1 MIMCYGKQVY
11 DIELVEDKWGNVRA
25 IVQYGKNGKQHNVS
39 CESIS
44 WVSPD
49 WFDKD

>member
-1 MIMCYGKQVY
+1 MIMCYGKEVK
-11 DIELVEDKWGNVRA
+11 DIEVVNT
-25 IVQYGKNGKQHNVS
+25 QYGARCLVMYGTTGKQHNVS
-39 CESIS
+39 CDSIS

>member
-11 DIELVEDKWGNVRA
+11 DMELIQDKWGNVRA
-25 IVQYGKNGKQHNVS
+25 LVQYSQNGKQHNVS

-44 WVSPD
+44 WVSAN
-49 WFDKD
+49 WFDR